1 MLQLKELLK
10 KLIEFRE
17 KRDWTKYH
25 TPENLAKSISIEASE
40 LLLNYQWENNPNI
53 DNVKEELAD
62 IMIYCLYLMD
72 YYNFEL
78 EEMVLSKL
86 EKNAI
91 KYPLKD
97 TNET

>member
-1 MLQLKELLK
+1 
-10 KLIEFRE
+10 
-17 KRDWTKYH
+17 
-25 TPENLAKSISIEASE
+25 
-40 LLLNYQWENNPNI
+40 
-53 DNVKEELAD
+53 
-62 IMIYCLYLMD
+62 MIYCLYLMD

-97 TNET
+97 TDET